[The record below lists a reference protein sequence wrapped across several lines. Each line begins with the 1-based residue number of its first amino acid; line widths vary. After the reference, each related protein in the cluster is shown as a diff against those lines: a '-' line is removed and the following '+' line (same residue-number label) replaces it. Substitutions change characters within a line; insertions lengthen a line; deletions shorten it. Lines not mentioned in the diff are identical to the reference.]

1 MDTLRKQNNIKGFTL
16 VELLVV
22 IVIMGIAITAIF
34 SFFLSSNN
42 FFIMGNNQRDS
53 QNDARLAADVI
64 MSEVRYATNAK
75 IVSSS
80 EAAIATGNA
89 IYLENNKLNIVK
101 EGTLK
106 QTISGHFNSLNFNK
120 NSNDSNDTLT
130 INIVSSYGNRSYP
143 VTVVLKLPNLILL
156 STSISGVTSG
166 VAIKYSTL

>member
-106 QTISGHFNSLNFNK
+106 PVSYTHM
-120 NSNDSNDTLT
+120 TLPT
-130 INIVSSYGNRSYP
+130 
-143 VTVVLKLPNLILL
+143 
-156 STSISGVTSG
+156 
-166 VAIKYSTL
+166 